1 MIVDLGC
8 ILKLMFRGIRRY
20 DLNINP
26 KKIYDFA
33 LKYRFTNEPPDIQ
46 LLTWKC
52 NPLSTKLG
60 YINQL
65 VLQLSQANQDC
76 EAERFKNVGL
86 FGQTLQT
93 TKHRARDDMT
103 LAQAALW

>member
-33 LKYRFTNEPPDIQ
+33 LKYLFYQRATCLTDDIQ

-52 NPLSTKLG
+52 NPLSIKLG

-65 VLQLSQANQDC
+65 VWQLSQANHDC
-76 EAERFKNVGL
+76 DVGL
-86 FGQTLQT
+86 QGDLDKLYEQ
-93 TKHRARDDMT
+93 RSIERGMT
-103 LAQAALW
+103 